1 VNTALPLITSDNL
14 AALAALVC
22 ERDPRLAPILAQY
35 GTPPLWAREPGFET
49 LLRIILEQQVSLASA
64 RATFE
69 RLVARVAPL
78 TPDTFL
84 RVEET
89 ELRTI
94 GFSRQK
100 MRYARELAYALQSG
114 TLSLKTLH
122 ELEDETVRAALTRI
136 KGIGTWTAEIYL
148 LMALGRPDSWP
159 SGDLALAVAYAELT
173 GLPER
178 PSPRALEQLSQ
189 GWRPYRAVVA
199 RLLWH
204 DYLSRR
210 RMW

>member
-1 VNTALPLITSDNL
+1 MITAVPLITSNNL
-14 AALAALVC
+14 AALATLVC

-35 GTPPLWAREPGFET
+35 GTPPLWAREPRFET

-69 RLVARVAPL
+69 RLAACVSPL
-78 TPDTFL
+78 TPETFL
-84 RVEET
+84 RVEDT
-89 ELRTI
+89 ELRAI

-100 MRYARELAYALQSG
+100 TWYARELAHALQSG
-114 TLSLKTLH
+114 ALGLKTLH
-122 ELEDETVRAALTRI
+122 ELDDEAVRAILTRI
-136 KGIGTWTAEIYL
+136 KGIGAWTAEIYL

-159 SGDLALAVAYAELT
+159 SGDLALAVAYAELL

-178 PSPRALEQLSQ
+178 PSPRALEQLAQ
-189 GWRPYRAVVA
+189 GWRPYRSVVA

-210 RMW
+210 RM